1 GGQLSFETDRF
12 TSGLGLNRI
21 EAGIGTESRTS
32 SIYLGGMLTGQKSA
46 EFGMD
51 AVEVPIFTTAGLDT
65 TVQVPGLGDV
75 AVPSWAAARGNCELF
90 AGSPDPGI
98 AGNQD
103 IECSDHRT
111 PGSARSGYRL
121 VAAADYVVGRTTK
134 LGVLAIR
141 GRDSDRI
148 FDYGS
153 LFNPANLF
161 GRQAEAQV
169 YALTLSG
176 RLSARSG
183 GTWQLSGS
191 RQTDRLTIAPLTPES
206 EAKTRDPAGG
216 LMLGGF

>member
-1 GGQLSFETDRF
+1 
-12 TSGLGLNRI
+12 
-21 EAGIGTESRTS
+21 
-32 SIYLGGMLTGQKSA
+32 
-46 EFGMD
+46 
-51 AVEVPIFTTAGLDT
+51 
-65 TVQVPGLGDV
+65 
-75 AVPSWAAARGNCELF
+75 
-90 AGSPDPGI
+90 
-98 AGNQD
+98 
-103 IECSDHRT
+103 HRT

-121 VAAADYVVGRTTK
+121 VAAADYIVGRSTK

-206 EAKTRDPAGG
+206 EAKTRNPAGG
-216 LMLGGF
+216 LMLGGFDFRWDRESFPIDSQLVADYRENVVGSRRSPYELENTSQYQTVDAFRDGPYALFGFTERGGPVGRLTIFEEKRTAGSASATWDVSRNSSFTLGGEYVKYSVSNYDH